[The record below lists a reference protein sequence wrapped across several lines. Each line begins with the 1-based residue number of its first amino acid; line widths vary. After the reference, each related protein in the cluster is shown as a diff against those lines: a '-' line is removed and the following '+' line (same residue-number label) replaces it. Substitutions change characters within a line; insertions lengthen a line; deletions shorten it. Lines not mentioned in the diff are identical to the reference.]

1 MSEGFFKVT
10 KSFILYR
17 QEHSEDCETL
27 ADGETVGVHPIRD
40 FQEGTLLVRGGQGF
54 ISVTTRGAGSPVSVY
69 STDGRCL
76 RHLYIQ
82 QERFKNF
89 KGIHSNAQMTEKN
102 DSPICRARCRLCE
115 YVAPGYGN
123 VEAICPRLYPH
134 PQSFAHHCRPRR
146 LRKSAVPPHC
156 RSHKLQKS

>member
-76 RHLYIQ
+76 RHL
-82 QERFKNF
+82 
-89 KGIHSNAQMTEKN
+89 
-102 DSPICRARCRLCE
+102 
-115 YVAPGYGN
+115 
-123 VEAICPRLYPH
+123 
-134 PQSFAHHCRPRR
+134 
-146 LRKSAVPPHC
+146 
-156 RSHKLQKS
+156 

>member
-1 MSEGFFKVT
+1 MSEGFFKVA

-17 QEHSEDCETL
+17 QEHSDDRETL

-76 RHLYIQ
+76 RHL
-82 QERFKNF
+82 
-89 KGIHSNAQMTEKN
+89 
-102 DSPICRARCRLCE
+102 
-115 YVAPGYGN
+115 
-123 VEAICPRLYPH
+123 
-134 PQSFAHHCRPRR
+134 
-146 LRKSAVPPHC
+146 
-156 RSHKLQKS
+156 